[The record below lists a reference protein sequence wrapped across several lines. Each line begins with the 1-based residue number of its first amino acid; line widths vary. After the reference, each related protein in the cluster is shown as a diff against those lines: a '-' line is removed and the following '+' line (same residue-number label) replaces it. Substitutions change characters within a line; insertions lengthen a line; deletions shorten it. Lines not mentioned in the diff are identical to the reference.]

1 MTDSGW
7 FKALDLQRGDV
18 VRIAGLEEVDDH
30 DSVPA
35 GERVTVASKHQAR
48 FPGYVQFEQAGG
60 GDPLVV
66 QDNRLLHVV
75 RHVAIV
81 RPGPAAPEI
90 TP

>member
-7 FKALDLQRGDV
+7 FKALDLQSGDV
-18 VRIAGLEEVDDH
+18 VGIVDLTEVDDH

-35 GERVTVASKHQAR
+35 GETVTVASKHLAR

-66 QDNRLLHVV
+66 ANDRLLRVV

-81 RPGPAAPEI
+81 RVGPAAPEI
-90 TP
+90 AP

>member
-7 FKALDLQRGDV
+7 FKAIDLQKGDV
-18 VRIAGLEEVDDH
+18 VRIAGLMEVDDH

-35 GERVTVASKHQAR
+35 GETVTVASTHPAR
-48 FPGYVQFEQAGG
+48 FPGYLQFEQADG

-66 QDNRLLHVV
+66 PNDRLLHVI
-75 RHVAIV
+75 RRVAIV
-81 RPGPAAPEI
+81 PAGPAAKEI